1 MRRSRSP
8 GEVAATRLRHMTA
21 VGDAEAPERHAVL
34 AAALRDVARPRM
46 RQISSVLGAWEP
58 CSPELI
64 DLVEGDLLAFTQRDP
79 AAHGS
84 WREVVGSYRCFR
96 AVLSHRLA
104 HSILG
109 TPLRS
114 DADGI
119 RRRTLARSI
128 AEQATVAT
136 GVEIHPAAAIGRRFV
151 VDHGM
156 GTVIGETASL
166 GDDCYVLHG
175 VVLGSTGIADNPRGR
190 RHPAIGSRVEIGAF
204 ARVLGPVE
212 IGDDAVIGCHALV
225 QCDIPA
231 GARVSVLSQYQ
242 EIRGGTT
249 IGITAIE
256 VIGEG
261 LLLVRGSGLAHPGLR
276 VEGLSG
282 RRRNATP
289 VAVLDRGNRH
299 LLLELDATAGKPPA
313 HVRLTVPDGTSTS
326 ILVPRGAGVRRTR
339 DGGAGSAAPQAG
351 AG

>member
-1 MRRSRSP
+1 
-8 GEVAATRLRHMTA
+8 MTA
-21 VGDAEAPERHAVL
+21 MGDAEARERHAAL
-34 AAALRDVARPRM
+34 AAALRDVARPWM
-46 RQISSVLGAWEP
+46 RRISSVLGAWNP
-58 CSPELI
+58 CSPELV

-84 WREVVGSYRCFR
+84 WHEVMGSYRCFR

-104 HSILG
+104 HSLLAA
-109 TPLRS
+109 PRRS
-114 DADGI
+114 DADGSHL
-119 RRRTLARSI
+119 RMLARSV
-128 AEQATVAT
+128 AEQATVET

-156 GTVIGETASL
+156 GTVIGETARL

-190 RHPAIGSRVEIGAF
+190 RHPTIGSRVEIGAF
-204 ARVLGPVE
+204 ARVLGPIE

-231 GARVSVLSQYQ
+231 GARVSVLNHHQ
-242 EIRGGTT
+242 EIRGATT
-249 IGITAIE
+249 IDITAIE

-261 LLLVRGSGLAHPGLR
+261 LLLVRGRGLAHSGLR

-282 RRRNATP
+282 RRRSATP

-299 LLLELDATAGKPPA
+299 LLLGLDAPAGKPPE
-313 HVRLTVPDGTSTS
+313 HVRLTAPDGTSTS
-326 ILVPRGAGVRRTR
+326 ILIPRAAGVRRTR
-339 DGGAGSAAPQAG
+339 DAGSGSAGSRAG

>member
-1 MRRSRSP
+1 MRRNRSP
-8 GEVAATRLRHMTA
+8 GVVAATRLPHMTA
-21 VGDAEAPERHAVL
+21 VGEAEARDRQAAL
-34 AAALRDVARPRM
+34 ASALRDVARPRM
-46 RQISSVLGAWEP
+46 RQISAVLGAWNP
-58 CSPELI
+58 CPPQLI

-84 WREVVGSYRCFR
+84 WREVMGSYRCFR

-104 HSILG
+104 HSLLG

-114 DADGI
+114 DADGSHL
-119 RRRTLARSI
+119 RMLARSI
-128 AEQATVAT
+128 AEQATVET

-175 VVLGSTGIADNPRGR
+175 VALGSTGIADNPRGR
-190 RHPAIGSRVEIGAF
+190 RHPTIGSRVEIGAF

-231 GARVSVLSQYQ
+231 GARVSVLNHHQ

-261 LLLVRGSGLAHPGLR
+261 LVLVRGRGLAHPGLR

-282 RRRNATP
+282 RRRNVTP

-299 LLLELDATAGKPPA
+299 LLLGLDAPANKPPA
-313 HVRLTVPDGTSTS
+313 QVRLTVPDGTSTS
-326 ILVPRGAGVRRTR
+326 ILVPRAAGVRRTR
-339 DGGAGSAAPQAG
+339 DGGAGSASSRAG
-351 AG
+351 TG

>member
-1 MRRSRSP
+1 
-8 GEVAATRLRHMTA
+8 MTA
-21 VGDAEAPERHAVL
+21 VDDAEARARHAVL
-34 AAALRDVARPRM
+34 AAVLRDVARPRM
-46 RQISSVLGAWEP
+46 RQISSVLGAWNP

-64 DLVEGDLLAFTQRDP
+64 DLVDGDLLAFVQRDP

-104 HSILG
+104 HSLLG

-114 DADGI
+114 DADGSHL
-119 RRRTLARSI
+119 RMLARSI
-128 AEQATVAT
+128 AERATVET

-190 RHPAIGSRVEIGAF
+190 RHPTIGSRVEIGAF

-231 GARVSVLSQYQ
+231 GARVRVLTHHQ
-242 EIRGGTT
+242 EIRGAAA
-249 IGITAIE
+249 IGVTAVE

-261 LLLVRGSGLAHPGLR
+261 LLLVRGRGLAHPGLR

-282 RRRNATP
+282 GRRNATP
-289 VAVLDRGNRH
+289 VAVLDRGSRH
-299 LLLELDATAGKPPA
+299 LLLGLDAPTGKPPA

-326 ILVPRGAGVRRTR
+326 VLIPRAAGVRRTR
-339 DGGAGSAAPQAG
+339 DGGSGPAASQAEAG
-351 AG
+351 

>member
-1 MRRSRSP
+1 MRSSRSP
-8 GEVAATRLRHMTA
+8 GEVAATRLPHMIT
-21 VGDAEAPERHAVL
+21 VGDVETRERHAAL

-46 RQISSVLGAWEP
+46 RQIRSMLGAWKP
-58 CSPELI
+58 CSPELV

-109 TPLRS
+109 APLRS
-114 DADGI
+114 DADGS
-119 RRRTLARSI
+119 RLRMLARSI
-128 AEQATVAT
+128 AEQATVET
-136 GVEIHPAAAIGRRFV
+136 GVEIHPAAVIGRRFV

-166 GDDCYVLHG
+166 GDDCYVLQG

-204 ARVLGPVE
+204 ARILGPVE
-212 IGDDAVIGCHALV
+212 IGDDVVVGCHALV

-231 GARVSVLSQYQ
+231 GARVSVLNQYQ

-249 IGITAIE
+249 IGVTAIE

-282 RRRNATP
+282 RYRNATP
-289 VAVLDRGNRH
+289 VVVLDRGSRH
-299 LLLELDATAGKPPA
+299 LLLGLEATAGKPPA
-313 HVRLTVPDGTSTS
+313 HVRLTVPDGTSVS
-326 ILVPRGAGVRRTR
+326 ILVPRAAGVRRTR
-339 DGGAGSAAPQAG
+339 DGGVGSTVSQAGSR
-351 AG
+351 